1 VTSAPPPRCVVL
13 SPHLD
18 DAVLSAA
25 GRLMARDTQVITVC
39 AGIPPEHA
47 ELSAWDADSGAR
59 TAASR
64 ARERLHEDDAA
75 LAVVGATTTRLG
87 ELGQHYRG
95 APYDVDGVAAQLLPL
110 LAGVREV
117 WLPAGIGG
125 HGAHEGTSRAG
136 LAAVT
141 VTRPDEVHLYADL
154 PYALAFGWPAR
165 GDGVD
170 VELRRLG
177 HDPAQLSSATRR
189 LDDDEQVRKQRAVRC
204 YRTQLALLGMSADGR
219 FVDPSADSLE
229 LSWRLP
235 VPPG

>member
-1 VTSAPPPRCVVL
+1 MTSAPPPRCVVV

-25 GRLMARDTQVITVC
+25 GRLMARDAHVITVC

-47 ELSAWDADSGAR
+47 DLSAWDADSGAR

-75 LAVVGATTTRLG
+75 LAVVGATTSRLG

-95 APYDVDGVAAQLLPL
+95 APYDVDRVADQLVPM
-110 LAGVREV
+110 LADVTEV
-117 WLPAGIGG
+117 WLPSGIGG

-136 LAAVT
+136 LAAVA

-165 GDGVD
+165 EDGLD

-177 HDPAQLSSATRR
+177 HDPAQLSSSTRR
-189 LDDDEQVRKQRAVRC
+189 LDDDEQGRKQRAVRC
-204 YRTQLALLGMSADGR
+204 YRTQLGLLGMSADGR
-219 FVDPSADSLE
+219 FADPSADRLE
-229 LSWRLP
+229 LSWRL
-235 VPPG
+235 VT